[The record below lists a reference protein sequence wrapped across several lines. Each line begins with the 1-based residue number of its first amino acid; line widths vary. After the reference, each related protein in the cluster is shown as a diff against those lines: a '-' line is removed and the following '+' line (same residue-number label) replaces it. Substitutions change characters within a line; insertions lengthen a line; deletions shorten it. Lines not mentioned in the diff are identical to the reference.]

1 MRPVLITGAT
11 GTLGR
16 AFERLCVERHLA
28 CLVTTRAELDITSS
42 SSTARTLDRLEP
54 WLVIN
59 TAGYVRVDE
68 AEGDRDRCHRENA
81 IGPENLAAACATRDV
96 SLVTFSSDLVFDGE
110 KREPYDEEDAPA
122 PLGVYGQSK
131 HEGEQRVL
139 DRHPGALVVRTSAF
153 FGPWDEHNFV
163 TRSLRALA
171 EGREVRVPA
180 EMVVSPTYVPDL
192 VHATLDLAID
202 GEAGLWHLAN
212 VGSTTWGGLAR
223 SAALAEGHAPERVT
237 EVPVEKLGWSARRPT
252 FSALGSVRGH
262 LLPTLEDALRR
273 YHHVRK
279 QEEC

>member
-1 MRPVLITGAT
+1 MRPVVITGAT

-16 AFERLCVERHLA
+16 AFEKLCAERHLA
-28 CLVTTRAELDITSS
+28 CHVTSRAELDITSS
-42 SSTARTLDRLEP
+42 DSVAHALDRREP

-68 AEGDRDRCHRENA
+68 AEGDHERCHRENA
-81 IGPENLAAACATRDV
+81 LGPQTLAAACATRNV

-110 KREPYDEEDAPA
+110 KREPYHEEDAPA
-122 PLGVYGQSK
+122 PLGVYGKTK
-131 HEGEQRVL
+131 HEAEQRVL
-139 DRHPGALVVRTSAF
+139 DQHPDALVVRTSAF
-153 FGPWDEHNFV
+153 FGPWDEYNFV

-171 EGREVRVPA
+171 EGKEVRVPA
-180 EMVVSPTYVPDL
+180 GMVVSPTYVPDL

-212 VGSTTWGGLAR
+212 VGKTTWAELAR
-223 SAALAEGHAPERVT
+223 TAARIAGHTPDRVT
-237 EVPVEKLGWSARRPT
+237 EVPAETLGWSARRPR

-262 LLPTLEDALRR
+262 LLPTLGDALHR

-279 QEEC
+279 QEGR